1 MKVELEKL
9 IDAYAQLVA
18 DVGAERAS
26 SLASRLFR
34 SRNTA
39 LALAILLR
47 EGKVTA
53 VDLQD
58 IGIPSPS
65 SYRCIANL
73 RRMEIIF
80 PSDSFQASRGG
91 GPHTKV
97 WRLRR
102 SQ

>member
-1 MKVELEKL
+1 MELEKL
-9 IDAYAQLVA
+9 IDAYAQLVSELG
-18 DVGAERAS
+18 VERAS
-26 SLASRLFR
+26 SLANRLFR
-34 SRNTA
+34 SRGKA
-39 LALAILLR
+39 LALAVVLR
-47 EGKVTA
+47 DGKVTA

-58 IGIPSPS
+58 IGVPSPS
-65 SYRCIANL
+65 SYRFIADL

-80 PSDSFQASRGG
+80 PSESFQASRGG